1 MALRQGAREA
11 TLVLMARQSGS
22 NLSNTESAEPAVGK
36 SSREVYQ
43 EALVLLQD
51 PLLPVRAQ
59 GLAMLRH
66 LVEPPSSSSLSTKAT
81 PVSPPV
87 EAALVPA
94 ILDIFIHSV
103 QNEDSFI
110 FLNAVQG
117 LAAMVQRF
125 GREVFKRLL
134 DVYAT
139 DPTESTMGLSKQ
151 ELDVKLRVGE
161 ALGAVIGN
169 CGESLGGYSTCSSH
183 FSLRVLAQ
191 RLTKGFE

>member
-11 TLVLMARQSGS
+11 SLVLMARQSGA
-22 NLSNTESAEPAVGK
+22 NLSNTESAEPGAGK

-66 LVEPPSSSSLSTKAT
+66 LVEPPSSSSSTRAT
-81 PVSPPV
+81 PASF

-125 GREVFKRLL
+125 GRDVFKRLL

-139 DPTESTMGLSKQ
+139 DPTESTVGLSKQ

-161 ALGAVIGN
+161 ALGAVIGK